1 MKVSIIVTTS
11 DSEHN
16 IVSIIENILNQDVE
30 FFYEIIIVD
39 NYSKD
44 KTLSYLN
51 NFKNVFKEIKIIKNN
66 QKTNYNELRN
76 QGVSASTGEYI
87 CFYTNNVKWHKD
99 KLSRQAEAL
108 DKTSKA
114 SLCFSDMSIDKSG
127 KKSRYFNEFP
137 FFKKMINSK
146 KDIQVC
152 NNVFNVVIKENLI
165 DLDNTL
171 IRKASLLKI
180 GGFNKNLDIQDD
192 WDIWLKLAV
201 DSKFVFSNQIL
212 SYKIIDMNLDI
223 EDFRLLN
230 ILDKYEPKCTKKT
243 YLIAK
248 SNCYALIAEKH
259 FNKNKKEG
267 FKYYLKS
274 LKTFFQFKIFK
285 EFCFKLSL
293 IH

>member
-11 DSEHN
+11 NSEDK
-16 IVSIIENILNQDVE
+16 IVSIIENILDQDVE
-30 FFYEIIIVD
+30 FFYEIVIVD
-39 NYSKD
+39 NHSKD
-44 KTLSYLN
+44 KTLSYLK
-51 NFKNVFKEIKIIKNN
+51 NFKNVFKEIKIIKNDE
-66 QKTNYNELRN
+66 KKNYNELRN
-76 QGVSASTGEYI
+76 QGIYASTGQYI
-87 CFYTNNVKWHKD
+87 CFYTNNVKWHRC
-99 KLSRQAEAL
+99 KLSKQAEAL
-108 DKTSKA
+108 DKINKA
-114 SLCFSDMSIDKSG
+114 SLCFSDMSIDKLG
-127 KKSRYFNEFP
+127 KKSRYFKEFP
-137 FFKKMINSK
+137 FFQKMINSK

-171 IRKASLLKI
+171 IRKDSLLSI
-180 GGFNKNLDIQDD
+180 GGFNKNLDIHDD
-192 WDIWLKLAV
+192 WDVWLKLAV
-201 DSKFVFSNQIL
+201 DSKFVFSNQVL

-223 EDFRLLN
+223 EGFRLLK
-230 ILDKYEPKCTKKT
+230 ILDKYESKCTKKT
-243 YLIAK
+243 YLIAR
-248 SNCYALIAEKH
+248 SNCYATIAEKR

>member
-11 DSEHN
+11 DSEYN

-39 NYSKD
+39 NSSKD
-44 KTLSYLN
+44 KTISYLN
-51 NFKNVFKEIKIIKNN
+51 NFKNIFKEIKIIKNN
-66 QKTNYNELRN
+66 QKINYNELRN
-76 QGVSASTGEYI
+76 QGVSASTGEYV

-114 SLCFSDMSIDKSG
+114 SLCFSDMSIDKLG

-137 FFKKMINSK
+137 FFKKMVNAK

-171 IRKASLLKI
+171 IRKSSLLNI
-180 GGFNKNLDIQDD
+180 GGFNEKLDIYDD
-192 WDIWLKLAV
+192 WDVWLKLAV

-212 SYKIIDMNLDI
+212 SYKTIDINLDI

-230 ILDKYEPKCTKKT
+230 ILDKYKSKCTKKT

-248 SNCYALIAEKH
+248 SNCYAIIAEKL

-285 EFCFKLSL
+285 EFFFKLSL